1 MTDLFQINEPPAKG
15 IVSMLINA
23 IASNLGGS
31 IQALL
36 HDQGLKNR
44 IYSTC

>member
-1 MTDLFQINEPPAKG
+1 MTDLFQ
-15 IVSMLINA
+15 INA

-31 IQALL
+31 IQALS
-36 HDQGLKNR
+36 HDQVLKNR